1 MHDGLQMTQST
12 KKPIS
17 RKMIFLAVLGLII
30 PLFLV
35 SMAFLAVNGDAKN
48 QEKYKQQREE
58 IMQKVKAR
66 EARERAAS
74 EALASKHN

>member
-1 MHDGLQMTQST
+1 
-12 KKPIS
+12 
-17 RKMIFLAVLGLII
+17 MIFLASLGLII

-35 SMAFLAVNGDAKN
+35 SMAFLAVSSDAKN

-58 IMQKVKAR
+58 IMEKVKAR

-74 EALASKHN
+74 EALASKNN

>member
-1 MHDGLQMTQST
+1 MTQST

-17 RKMIFLAVLGLII
+17 KKTILLASLGLII

-35 SMAFLAVNGDAKN
+35 AMSYLAVSGDAKN

-74 EALASKHN
+74 EALASKNN

>member
-1 MHDGLQMTQST
+1 MTQST
-12 KKPIS
+12 KKPLS
-17 RKMIFLAVLGLII
+17 KKTIFLASLGLII

-35 SMAFLAVNGDAKN
+35 GMAFLAVNGDAKN

-58 IMQKVKAR
+58 IMQKVKER

-74 EALASKHN
+74 EALAKTDQ